1 MNALTGENNNLV
13 IRTNFVGF
21 NKKKPRPGFSEWLF
35 KSLENKKKLFLFDDY
50 FHSPIYVEDL
60 VKIIFMLIEK
70 NASGI
75 FNVASRDVIS
85 KLEFCKKIFKKLK
98 IRPDFSL
105 KSVKT
110 LDVKRANNNG
120 LDISK
125 VENFLSIKLPNTT
138 NTAECIVNDYM
149 KIKKII

>member
-1 MNALTGENNNLV
+1 MEDPLKWLISKV
-13 IRTNFVGF
+13 I
-21 NKKKPRPGFSEWLF
+21 
-35 KSLENKKKLFLFDDY
+35 
-50 FHSPIYVEDL
+50 
-60 VKIIFMLIEK
+60 
-70 NASGI
+70 GI
-75 FNVASRDVIS
+75 F
-85 KLEFCKKIFKKLK
+85 FKKLK

>member
-1 MNALTGENNNLV
+1 MPPYLG
-13 IRTNFVGF
+13 
-21 NKKKPRPGFSEWLF
+21 NKEGCIL
-35 KSLENKKKLFLFDDY
+35 
-50 FHSPIYVEDL
+50 
-60 VKIIFMLIEK
+60 IICCGK
-70 NASGI
+70 ASTNASGI

-125 VENFLSIKLPNTT
+125 VENFLSMKMPNTT

-149 KIKKII
+149 KIKK